1 MNILELNNL
10 TKVYGGKAAVDNVSL
25 TIKKGDIY
33 GLIGQNGAG
42 KTTLMRMITSLAKPD
57 NGTIKLFGESDPAK
71 MQHARSR
78 MSATIESPAMYPS
91 LTAVQNL
98 EFYRIQRG
106 IPDKAVVHKAL
117 DFVGLTDTG
126 SKKFK
131 NFSMGMKQRLGLA
144 LTILSNPDF
153 VILDEPINGLDPMG
167 IVEIRNLIQSLSE
180 KGITI
185 LLSSHILTEL
195 SLVATKYAFLHH
207 GKLIKNL
214 THAELQ
220 EECKRALSLVVDD
233 AEKATTILET
243 ALNIRNYKQVGSNE
257 IRLYEQL
264 TGGAEISFQ
273 LAQGGVRISA
283 MQEVGDSLEDYFKNV
298 IGSSDSNVKNAIGGG
313 TNA

>member
-1 MNILELNNL
+1 MTVLQTQNL
-10 TKVYGGKAAVDNVSL
+10 TKLYGGKAAIDDVSL
-25 TIKKGDIY
+25 TIEKGDIY

-42 KTTLMRMITSLAKPD
+42 KTTLMRMITSLARPD
-57 NGTIKLFGESDPAK
+57 SGSIKLFGESDPAK
-71 MQHARSR
+71 MNAVRSR
-78 MSATIESPAMYPS
+78 MSATIEAPTMYPN
-91 LTAVQNL
+91 LTAAQNL

-106 IPDKAVVHKAL
+106 IPEKDVVQKAL
-117 DFVGLTDTG
+117 AFVGLTDTG
-126 SKKFK
+126 NKKFK

-144 LTILSNPDF
+144 LTTLSNPDF

-167 IVEIRNLIQSLSE
+167 IVEIRNLIKTLNE

-195 SLVATKYAFLHH
+195 SLMATKYAFLHN

-214 THAELQ
+214 THTQLQ

-233 AEKATTILET
+233 AQKTCIILET
-243 ALNIRNYKQVGSNE
+243 NLGIHNYKQVGDNE

-264 TGGAEISFQ
+264 SNSAEISFQ

-283 MQEVGDSLEDYFKNV
+283 MHEVGDSLEDYFKNV
-298 IGSSDSNVKNAIGGG
+298 IGGG
-313 TNA
+313 TYA